1 MGADVIV
8 VGCGAMG
15 SQAAMHLAKRGKR
28 VIALEQFYP
37 GHDRG
42 ASGGDTRI
50 FRTIYGE
57 GPEYVP
63 LLLRSQSLWRELEE
77 EAGDA
82 LLTMTGGLMIG
93 PEGSRFID
101 NLKACVKLH
110 SLPHE
115 VLSLDEARRTYPQHR
130 FLDHNVVIMD
140 KQAGVLR
147 PDRAIRAALRVAERS
162 GARVMSPARVTGI
175 AQIAGGIEV
184 RTDDSVYRA
193 PQAVI
198 TVGPWILELFPEYRK
213 YLSPRR
219 LIQPWFSADRPADF
233 TPERFPIFCR
243 KEEDANFAGFPSA
256 DGSMVKT
263 GRNDTYDS
271 DNLETPS
278 DLQRTT
284 PLSDL
289 QEVTRQI
296 TKYLNG
302 ISGPPVRVTNYADAY
317 TVDLDPI
324 LGWPRPDMPA
334 FVMAGY
340 SGHGFKLSS
349 GMGLVAAD
357 IICDGASSI
366 PVDFLSLDRF
376 SAGAPEPR
384 H

>member
-1 MGADVIV
+1 MDADVIV

-15 SQAAMHLAKRGKR
+15 SQAAWQLAKRGQH

-63 LLLRSQSLWRELEE
+63 LLLKSQSLWRELESE
-77 EAGDA
+77 TGEQ

-93 PEGSRFID
+93 PEDSEFIA

-110 SLPHE
+110 QLPHE
-115 VLSLDEARRTYPQHR
+115 VLSLDEARKRYPQHR
-130 FLDHNVVIMD
+130 YLDHDVVILD

-147 PDRAIRAALRVAERS
+147 PDRAIRAALRVAERL
-162 GARVMSPARVTGI
+162 GAQIVSPAKVTAI
-175 AQIAGGIEV
+175 VPIEGGVEV
-184 RTDDSVYRA
+184 RTDQATYRA
-193 PQAVI
+193 PKVVI

-219 LIQPWFSADRPADF
+219 LIQPWFMADRPSEFSA
-233 TPERFPIFCR
+233 ERFPIFCR
-243 KEEDANFAGFPSA
+243 READANFAGFPSA

-263 GRNDTYDS
+263 GTNDTYDK
-271 DNLETPS
+271 DNLESPG

-284 PLSDL
+284 PLADL

-296 TKYLNG
+296 TTYLNG

-324 LGWPRPDMPA
+324 LGWPRPDLPA

-357 IICDGASSI
+357 IICDGSSSI
-366 PVDFLSLDRF
+366 PTDFLSLERF
-376 SAGAPEPR
+376 SDHLAA
-384 H
+384 